1 MQESAVINLIGQWGY
16 LGIFAG
22 MLLEGLTIPF
32 PGAFLVLLGGALAS
46 KLQLNYWL
54 VGLLAVLGYSCGTLL
69 PYYIARLGGRQLLVK
84 WGKYVFLTPEK
95 LKVAEAWFERYGSW
109 VVCLSRPFFFGNYV
123 SYLAGLAKMNF
134 GQFMLFTLLG
144 AMPWC
149 FVLSFLGYYFGQAA
163 QILLQKYGVQAVAI
177 TALLMVPIGLAART
191 VYNRCKPFLKDKKDE
206 I

>member
-1 MQESAVINLIGQWGY
+1 M
-16 LGIFAG
+16 
-22 MLLEGLTIPF
+22 
-32 PGAFLVLLGGALAS
+32 
-46 KLQLNYWL
+46 
-54 VGLLAVLGYSCGTLL
+54 
-69 PYYIARLGGRQLLVK
+69 
-84 WGKYVFLTPEK
+84 
-95 LKVAEAWFERYGSW
+95 
-109 VVCLSRPFFFGNYV
+109 SRPFFFGNYV